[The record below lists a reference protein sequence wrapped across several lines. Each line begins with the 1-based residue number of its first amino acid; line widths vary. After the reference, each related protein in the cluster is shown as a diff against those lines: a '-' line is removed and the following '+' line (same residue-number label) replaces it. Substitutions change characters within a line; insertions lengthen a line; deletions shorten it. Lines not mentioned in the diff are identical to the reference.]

1 MRSSKTS
8 GPFPALRWRHAAF
21 ILTATLLLA
30 NWQLLAGRAYEK
42 WDAYDLGTPYY
53 SILAD
58 FIRAGRLLYWNPW
71 IAAGSPDF
79 AVAGLGVFSPDVLL
93 FAALAGPGGKAFQA
107 YWLCVWLLGG
117 LGMLLLAR
125 HLRAPVW
132 GGLVVSLGFVFS
144 GFYTG
149 HAEHTGVLYSHSFLP
164 FIIWRLDVSLRE
176 RRIVA
181 AAQAGACWG
190 LSALAGYPAFTICTV
205 ALMVAWTVGRC
216 FFARKTERAQWKQG
230 LLMLMMA
237 GAVGIAVLLPSY
249 ASAAYEGRGYSDRS
263 GPLPRDFA
271 LASGLHPGALATF
284 TSPSVVELKLAERSL
299 WAYTDVSSI
308 SVYTGSITLLLALIG
323 LASGRQRRWRWYVL
337 GMAFFALACAMSQAL
352 PLRGWIY
359 DLVPPTQFFRHA
371 SMLRGYFLFLISI
384 LALFGS
390 AEIVRSRRV
399 AIRKFIIIAPLLA
412 ICATIVFL
420 LITSMAEADYPQW
433 PLTAAHFV
441 LVWGGLLIIALALRS
456 RMSTASRFL
465 PGLLLILAL
474 TDGLATIHLSE
485 GTLYQKGPRPA
496 LPIPATSSIAL
507 GPSGFQR
514 ALGSGAANINL
525 LFKVPTLTNYTPFK
539 NRFHE
544 AIAASPALRT
554 MALGDNRIW
563 FAPGP
568 PEVPLTESAFVEFAN
583 QVKTL
588 KAAVIV
594 RHSRAVMLGEK
605 PSSEKPAEALP
616 AASPAISVSATI
628 IDYQPEKLVLDAV
641 VPADGWLMIT
651 DRWSRSWSATVNG
664 VAQPVWGANF
674 IFRALPV
681 VQGNNRVD
689 FSFHPRGLPAL
700 LIVSW
705 STLAIIAL
713 LSLFGFWQTRRLP
726 PQSDNG

>member
-1 MRSSKTS
+1 MSSSKTS
-8 GPFPALRWRHAAF
+8 GQFPALRWRHAGV
-21 ILTATLLLA
+21 ILTATFLLA
-30 NWQLLAGRAYEK
+30 NWQLLAGRVYEK
-42 WDAYDLGTPYY
+42 WDSYDLGTPYY
-53 SILAD
+53 SLFAD

-79 AVAGLGVFSPDVLL
+79 AAAGSGVFSPDMLL
-93 FAALAGPGGKAFQA
+93 CAAITGPGAKGLHA
-107 YWLCVWLLGG
+107 YWLIVWLLGG

-149 HAEHTGVLYSHSFLP
+149 HAEHIGLLYSYSLLP
-164 FIIWRLDVSLRE
+164 FIIWRLDVALLE
-176 RRIVA
+176 RRMIA

-190 LSALAGYPAFTICTV
+190 LSGLAGYAAFTVCTV
-205 ALMVAWTVGRC
+205 ALLIAWTAGRC
-216 FFARKTERAQWKQG
+216 FFAPKTEQAPWKQG
-230 LLMLMMA
+230 LLILMMT
-237 GAVGIAVLLPSY
+237 GAVGIAVLLPSFV
-249 ASAAYEGRGYSDRS
+249 SAAYEGRGYSDRS

-284 TSPSVVELKLAERSL
+284 TSPAVVELKLAERRL

-308 SVYTGSITLLLALIG
+308 SVYTGSITLLLALIA
-323 LASGRQRRWRWYVL
+323 LATGRQARWRWYLL
-337 GMAFFALACAMSQAL
+337 GMAAFSLACAMSQAL

-359 DLVPPTQFFRHA
+359 DLVPPTQYFRHA
-371 SMLRGYFLFLISI
+371 AMLRGYFLFLISI

-390 AEIVRSRRV
+390 AEIMRSRRL
-399 AIRKFIIIAPLLA
+399 ATRKLIVLAPLLA

-420 LITSMAEADYPQW
+420 VVTSIASADYPQW

-441 LVWGGLLIIALALRS
+441 LVWGGLLIIALALRRGVPKIS
-456 RMSTASRFL
+456 KSL

-474 TDGLATIHLSE
+474 VDGLATIHLSE
-485 GTLYQKGPRPA
+485 GTLYQKGDRPP
-496 LPIPATSSIAL
+496 LPIPASSSIAL

-514 ALGSGAANINL
+514 ALGSGAASINL
-525 LFKVPTLTNYTPFK
+525 LFKIPTLRNYTPFK

-544 AIAASPALRT
+544 AIAATPTLRT
-554 MALGDNRIW
+554 MALGEKRIW
-563 FAPGP
+563 FAPDP
-568 PEVPLTESAFVEFAN
+568 PEVPLTEGSFVEFAN
-583 QVKTL
+583 QVMKVN
-588 KAAVIV
+588 APVIV

-605 PSSEKPAEALP
+605 PSLDKPAEPLP
-616 AASPAISVSATI
+616 AASPAISVPATI
-628 IDYQPEKLVLDAV
+628 IEYQPEKLVLDAV
-641 VPADGWLMIT
+641 VPNDGWLMIT
-651 DRWSRSWSATVNG
+651 DRWSRSWNVAVNG

-674 IFRALPV
+674 IFRAVPV
-681 VQGNNRVD
+681 TQGNNRIN

-713 LSLFGFWQTRRLP
+713 LSLFAFWQARRTAAA
-726 PQSDNG
+726 NR